1 MSTIHNYICIDFNT
15 CFPKDVVWAFRNV
28 HQESNEVRNK
38 RPFRLVCGAFDDSYL
53 SYLMN
58 NHHVHPLTSVQCD
71 AVWFQ
76 MRKFSITS
84 STAEN
89 TIQERSREIT
99 TTHLLREEYE
109 IVLRV
114 VGREKWLPL
123 EDEAVDSDRE
133 DNRSTAGG
141 DNDNATSDN
150 NNDDDGGTEDTTIA
164 GYWISCIDQ
173 QARQDE
179 FICGLDDKSL
189 DDRTIRDIVGRHK
202 NSKPTAAITTL

>member
-1 MSTIHNYICIDFNT
+1 MSNIHNYICIDFNS

-38 RPFRLVCGAFDDSYL
+38 RPFCLVCGAFDDSYL

-109 IVLRV
+109 RVLRV

-123 EDEAVDSDRE
+123 EDKAVNSDRE
-133 DNRSTAGG
+133 PLK
-141 DNDNATSDN
+141 
-150 NNDDDGGTEDTTIA
+150 
-164 GYWISCIDQ
+164 YCWC
-173 QARQDE
+173 
-179 FICGLDDKSL
+179 
-189 DDRTIRDIVGRHK
+189 
-202 NSKPTAAITTL
+202 

>member
-1 MSTIHNYICIDFNT
+1 
-15 CFPKDVVWAFRNV
+15 
-28 HQESNEVRNK
+28 
-38 RPFRLVCGAFDDSYL
+38 
-53 SYLMN
+53 MN
-58 NHHVHPLTSVQCD
+58 NHHVHPLTSVQGD

-133 DNRSTAGG
+133 DNRHTAGV
-141 DNDNATSDN
+141 DNDNATGDNN
-150 NNDDDGGTEDTTIA
+150 NNDDGGGGAEDPTIA

-179 FICGLDDKSL
+179 FILSLDDKSL
-189 DDRTIRDIVGRHK
+189 DDRTIRDIVGRNK
-202 NSKPTAAITTL
+202 NSKPTAAITTLRRQLEAWAKQPSNLHRKYNWYTGAQLKIRIKQIDT